1 MAHEDNPWAKEYEEN
16 ASRRGKSDVEN
27 MAWKTGDHSIRIMPP
42 KNKGEMPFIK
52 YIVHWVPVTTSKKD
66 RPIIH
71 AVDTKCPVCKFVG
84 TLWSEVYRLK
94 EEEDMTDEA
103 PQVKKLLKQISKLR
117 GKKTYDMNIIDRG
130 DYRKEDKTI
139 KIKRMVSGP
148 TIWKPVIELGN
159 SEKWGNPSAAGDRGY
174 DLTVTVDG
182 EGIKREY
189 TILPD
194 PDRKALT
201 AEEVAAVDKS
211 YDLKKHRSFSTPKD
225 ILDILE
231 SAKSPLDTID
241 LKKVR
246 ASFDT
251 DGAAGKDEP
260 VVDKKAAVAAVVGAD
275 DEDKDITPPADDE
288 ETPST
293 VDDEDDK
300 QEQRQEKKNSEKE
313 SEKETAAFS
322 KETAGKEAADED
334 ADEAD
339 AKLEEMD
346 CRGTYDPE
354 DMGCKECSIVE
365 GCKKLKKDFK
375 LKAVELE
382 VDIDEMSG
390 VEIEQL
396 LKKKEQEVAAKSEKP
411 VGKTG
416 KTGTTGTTESSTSK
430 RKLPF

>member
-1 MAHEDNPWAKEYEEN
+1 MAPHEDNPWAKEYEEN

-27 MAWKTGDHSIRIMPP
+27 MAWKTGDHSIRIMPA

-52 YIVHWVPVTTSKKD
+52 YIVHWIPVTTSKKD

-71 AVDTKCPVCKFVG
+71 AVDTKCPVCRFVG

-139 KIKRMVSGP
+139 KVKRMVSGP

-201 AEEVAAVDKS
+201 AEEVAAIDKC

-246 ASFDT
+246 ASLMDV
-251 DGAAGKDEP
+251 DGTAKDEP

-288 ETPST
+288 ETPD
-293 VDDEDDK
+293 VADDDDK
-300 QEQRQEKKNSEKE
+300 EEQQQEKKVSQKE
-313 SEKETAAFS
+313 SEKETTAFS
-322 KETAGKEAADED
+322 KQAASEEVESEESTED
-334 ADEAD
+334 SED

-365 GCKKLKKDFK
+365 GCKNLKKTFK
-375 LKAVELE
+375 IKAAELE
-382 VDIDEMSG
+382 VDIDDMSG

-396 LKKKEQEVAAKSEKP
+396 LKKKEQEAVKKSEKP
-411 VGKTG
+411 AGKTG
-416 KTGTTGTTESSTSK
+416 KTGTGTTTSTG